1 MNITNSLRATAAGF
15 VVAAVVA
22 PTALAAGEP
31 KNELRFTRQVTAAIT
46 TARHPAGVVEVQAGE
61 PKNMVPFTRRVGT
74 STTASSG
81 GAAAVV
87 QTPAAGEPKNAT
99 PFTGTAPVPVEIH
112 GGDGF
117 DLAGHRAPGPGVGEP
132 AVTGPAHAGF
142 VAPREPVRTG
152 PGVSDRVG
160 AGLTPAPPTP
170 PDVRVRIRRFASRPG
185 GGGNRRGRSSS
196 SSRP

>member
-1 MNITNSLRATAAGF
+1 MNITNSLRAAGF

-31 KNELRFTRQVTAAIT
+31 KNELPFTRQVTAAIT
-46 TARHPAGVVEVQAGE
+46 TARHPRRRRRGAAGE
-61 PKNMVPFTRRVGT
+61 PKNMMPFTRRVGA

-87 QTPAAGEPKNAT
+87 HTPAAGEPKNAT

-112 GGDGF
+112 GV
-117 DLAGHRAPGPGVGEP
+117 AGHRAPGPGVGEP
-132 AVTGPAHAGF
+132 AVTGPAHTGF

-160 AGLTPAPPTP
+160 AGFTPAPPTP